1 MTAGPAPLIHKATAH
16 RLGAAACAIA
26 KLAAL
31 MAERPAV
38 ERWVVYCT
46 RGGALRR
53 GHLRVEPSREE
64 PILGTVY
71 GIYTR
76 DVTLQQLVDDL
87 ADLADDGGAR

>member
-1 MTAGPAPLIHKATAH
+1 MTGAAPLIHRAAAH
-16 RLGAAACAIA
+16 RLGAAAVTIA
-26 KLAAL
+26 KLAAA
-31 MAERPAV
+31 MAERPTV

-53 GHLRVEPSREE
+53 GHLRVEPSCEQ
-64 PILGTVY
+64 PILGIVF

-87 ADLADDGGAR
+87 ADLADDGVAR

>member
-1 MTAGPAPLIHKATAH
+1 MSTSPAPLIHAATAH
-16 RLGAAACAIA
+16 RLGAAAVTIA
-26 KLAAL
+26 KLAAA
-31 MAERPAV
+31 MAERPTV

-46 RGGALRR
+46 RGGAVRR

-87 ADLADDGGAR
+87 ADLAGDGGAR